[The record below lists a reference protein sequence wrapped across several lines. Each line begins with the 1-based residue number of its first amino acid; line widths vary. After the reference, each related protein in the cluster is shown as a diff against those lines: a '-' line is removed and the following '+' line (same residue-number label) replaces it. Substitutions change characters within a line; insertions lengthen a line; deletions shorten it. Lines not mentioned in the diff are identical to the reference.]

1 MTHSYYNILKLV
13 SIKNYLIL
21 TFNVEIDEAQR
32 MYSQLYFDYNATTP
46 CLKEVVDCM
55 LPYFYQD
62 FGNPSS
68 SHHPYGWLA
77 KSAIEDATLT
87 IAKNLGVSPRSLVYT
102 SGATES
108 INMVLKGIARKM
120 QSKGNHIITTKLE
133 HKAVLDTCAFLEEDG
148 FEVTYL
154 DVDSEGLISTEML
167 NKMLRPDTIL
177 VSILYANNETGTI
190 QPLDEISKLTHENG
204 SLLFS
209 DTTQAL
215 GKVDLSKVFKLVD
228 FACFSA
234 HKVYGP
240 KGIGLVFIKD
250 NEDGNGLPS
259 LIQGG
264 GQQKNQRGG
273 TLNTP
278 LIVGFSKAIAL
289 ANDNLKVEI
298 ERLGTLR
305 NKLEKGLL
313 KIELAI
319 SNSTTSQRLPNTV
332 HISFPYVDGTNLL
345 TALSRQIA
353 LSNGSA
359 CNSASV
365 EPSHVLTAMGVERSL
380 AYASLRLS
388 IGRYTTESDIEKAIE
403 IITNEVAKQRDSNI
417 LWERRAL

>member
-1 MTHSYYNILKLV
+1 
-13 SIKNYLIL
+13 
-21 TFNVEIDEAQR
+21 
-32 MYSQLYFDYNATTP
+32 MYSPLYFDYNATTP
-46 CLKEVVDCM
+46 CSKEVVDGM

-77 KSAIEDATLT
+77 KSAVEDATLS
-87 IAKNLGVSPRSLVYT
+87 IAKNLGVSPSSLVYT
-102 SGATES
+102 SGSTES
-108 INMVLKGIARKM
+108 INMILKGIARKM
-120 QSKGNHIITTKLE
+120 QSKGNHIITTKAE
-133 HKAVLDTCAFLEEDG
+133 HKAVLDTCAFLDEDG

-154 DVDSEGLISTEML
+154 DVDSEGLISSEML
-167 NKMLRPDTIL
+167 NKVLRPDTIL

-190 QPLDEISKLTHENG
+190 QPLDEISRLTHKNG

-215 GKVDLSKVFKLVD
+215 GKVDLSKVFQLVD

-298 ERLGTLR
+298 ERLETLR

-319 SNSTTSQRLPNTV
+319 SNSTTPQRLPNTV
-332 HISFPYVDGTNLL
+332 HISFPYVDGANLL
-345 TALSRQIA
+345 MALSRQIA
-353 LSNGSA
+353 VSNGSA

-388 IGRYTTESDIEKAIE
+388 IGRYTTATDIEKAIE
-403 IITNEVAKQRDSNI
+403 IITNEVAKQRESNI

>member
-1 MTHSYYNILKLV
+1 MKKEV
-13 SIKNYLIL
+13 S
-21 TFNVEIDEAQR
+21 D
-32 MYSQLYFDYNATTP
+32 MYPQLYFDYNATTP
-46 CLKEVVDCM
+46 CPKEVVDSM
-55 LPYFYQD
+55 LPYFNQD

-77 KSAIEDATLT
+77 KSAIEDATLA
-87 IAKNLGVSPRSLVYT
+87 ISKNLGVSPRSLIYT

-108 INMVLKGIARKM
+108 INTILKGVARKM
-120 QSKGNHIITTKLE
+120 QSKGNHIITTKAE
-133 HKAVLDTCAFLEEDG
+133 HKAVLDTCAFLEDDG

-154 DVDSEGLISTEML
+154 DVDSKGLISIEKL
-167 NKMLRPDTIL
+167 NKMLRPETIL

-190 QPLDEISKLTHENG
+190 QPLDEIAKLTHKNG

-215 GKVDLSKVFKLVD
+215 GKIDLTNLFKHVD

-240 KGIGLVFIKD
+240 KGIGMIYIKH

-259 LIQGG
+259 FIQGG
-264 GQQKNQRGG
+264 GQQRKQRGG
-273 TLNTP
+273 TINTP
-278 LIVGFSKAIAL
+278 FIIGFSKAIEL
-289 ANDNLKVEI
+289 AYNNLNI
-298 ERLGTLR
+298 ETQRLETLR
-305 NKLEKGLL
+305 NKLETGLL
-313 KIELAI
+313 KIELSI
-319 SNSTTSQRLPNTV
+319 SNSTTPQRLPNTV
-332 HISFPYVDGTNLL
+332 HISIPYVDGANLL

-353 LSNGSA
+353 VSNGSA

-388 IGRYTTESDIEKAIE
+388 IGRFTTSDEIEKAID
-403 IITNEVAKQRDSNI
+403 IITNEVNKQREQNI
-417 LWERRAL
+417 LWERKRRS